1 MPLRPS
7 STRKDVEVRK
17 KGYKTLVLDGE
28 EARRRRE
35 DNLVVIRK
43 SKREDSLL
51 KKRKDGFFVINHSL
65 YQKHSNLECVPL
77 MVKGVSSDNPAL
89 QLEATT
95 LFRKLLSVEPCP
107 PIEQVIEAGIVPR
120 LVEFLDNHDQPQLQ
134 FEAAWALTNI
144 ASGTSEHTH
153 VVIQN
158 GAVPKFVQLLCSS
171 IADVREQAVWALGNI
186 AGDSPKS
193 RDIVLNHGGLI
204 PLLGQLN
211 QHSKLSLLRNA
222 TWALLNFC
230 RGKPPAPFHQVKPAL
245 QVLHR
250 LIESSDEEI
259 LTDACW
265 ALSYISDGMSEKIQA
280 VIEAGIC
287 PRLVELL
294 HHPSEAVV
302 VPALRTIGNIVTG
315 DDSQT
320 QVVIDNEGLPCLYNF
335 VSQNYKR
342 IIKKEA
348 CWTISNI
355 TAGNRN
361 QIQAVIEANI
371 ISPLV
376 HLLQHAE
383 LEIKKEAAWAIFNAI
398 SIGSH
403 EQIQYL
409 VKQGCMKPLC
419 DLLACSDPRIV
430 TLCLEGL
437 DNILKIGET
446 DTTLSNNGSG
456 VNIYTEMIEECD
468 GLEKIENLQS
478 HENNEIYNKAVQM
491 LERYWLEE
499 KEEEEEEEDHF
510 GDSQFSYGINT
521 ASIWRFKF

>member
-7 STRKDVEVRK
+7 NTRKDVEVRK

-65 YQKHSNLECVPL
+65 YQQHSNLECVPL
-77 MVKGVSSDNPAL
+77 MVKGVSSDIPAL

-120 LVEFLDNHDQPQLQ
+120 LVEFLDSHDQPQLQ

-204 PLLGQLN
+204 PLLAQLN

-230 RGKPPAPFHQVKPAL
+230 RGKPPAPFHQ
-245 QVLHR
+245 
-250 LIESSDEEI
+250 
-259 LTDACW
+259 
-265 ALSYISDGMSEKIQA
+265 
-280 VIEAGIC
+280 
-287 PRLVELL
+287 
-294 HHPSEAVV
+294 
-302 VPALRTIGNIVTG
+302 
-315 DDSQT
+315 
-320 QVVIDNEGLPCLYNF
+320 
-335 VSQNYKR
+335 
-342 IIKKEA
+342 
-348 CWTISNI
+348 
-355 TAGNRN
+355 
-361 QIQAVIEANI
+361 
-371 ISPLV
+371 
-376 HLLQHAE
+376 
-383 LEIKKEAAWAIFNAI
+383 
-398 SIGSH
+398 
-403 EQIQYL
+403 
-409 VKQGCMKPLC
+409 
-419 DLLACSDPRIV
+419 
-430 TLCLEGL
+430 
-437 DNILKIGET
+437 
-446 DTTLSNNGSG
+446 
-456 VNIYTEMIEECD
+456 
-468 GLEKIENLQS
+468 
-478 HENNEIYNKAVQM
+478 
-491 LERYWLEE
+491 
-499 KEEEEEEEDHF
+499 
-510 GDSQFSYGINT
+510 
-521 ASIWRFKF
+521 